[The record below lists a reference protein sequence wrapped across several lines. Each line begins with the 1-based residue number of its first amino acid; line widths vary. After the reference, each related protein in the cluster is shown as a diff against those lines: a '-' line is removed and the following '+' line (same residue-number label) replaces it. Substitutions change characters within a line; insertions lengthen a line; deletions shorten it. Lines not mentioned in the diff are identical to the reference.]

1 MQIDTL
7 PEHDDERFPEKPE
20 GHDALLKEVV
30 DSFFNLWAC
39 QDRIAALQ
47 AELLAHPDY
56 RGDRTSLDLV
66 G

>member
-7 PEHDDERFPEKPE
+7 PNDDDERFPLKPE
-20 GHDALLKEVV
+20 GHDALLKDVV
-30 DSFFNLWAC
+30 DRLFDLWDC

-56 RGDRTSLDLV
+56 KGDRTSLDLV
-66 G
+66 A